1 MDAILPLLATGI
13 ACFSFGFL
21 AAAVFM
27 SARSDELLL
36 TDEYLVERVRR
47 LEGELEHVPARG
59 SDGRFVRRA
68 V

>member
-1 MDAILPLLATGI
+1 MDATLPFLIGI
-13 ACFSFGFL
+13 GLGCFSFGFL

-59 SDGRFVRRA
+59 ADGRFVRR
-68 V
+68 